1 MTPIKSAVVAASILA
16 LAACATPNTTLP
28 PGFTGPSAVISDSSY
43 VYSSHK
49 ADVFFV
55 EVIDGTKIFNAK
67 ERTERVNFGRGL
79 AQEAQAHSRPIEAKS
94 SVFHIVGQTHYAAPI
109 LSMAGTNYFIEG
121 DVTFTPV
128 VDQRYVVKGSHRQQV
143 DDQGSRANGT
153 DFRIAVGRRSLQG
166 VKQAETRGNSA
177 ASAIARLIGLNVG
190 QAGCDR
196 LTVFY
201 PDIYGG

>member
-1 MTPIKSAVVAASILA
+1 MTPIKSAAVAAPILA

-49 ADVFFV
+49 ADFFFV
-55 EVIDGTKIFNAK
+55 EVIDGTKIYNAK
-67 ERTERVNFGRGL
+67 ERTERVNFGKGL
-79 AQEAQAHSRPIEAKS
+79 AQEAQAHARPIEAKS

-128 VDQRYVVKGSHRQQV
+128 VDQHYVVKGSLGPQYQAV
-143 DDQGSRANGT
+143 WIENAATGT
-153 DFRIAVGRRSLQG
+153 QMGNKLMIKGVAQMGRTSELLLGEAVSKALN
-166 VKQAETRGNSA
+166 KQKPEEIPPPA
-177 ASAIARLIGLNVG
+177 
-190 QAGCDR
+190 Q
-196 LTVFY
+196 
-201 PDIYGG
+201 